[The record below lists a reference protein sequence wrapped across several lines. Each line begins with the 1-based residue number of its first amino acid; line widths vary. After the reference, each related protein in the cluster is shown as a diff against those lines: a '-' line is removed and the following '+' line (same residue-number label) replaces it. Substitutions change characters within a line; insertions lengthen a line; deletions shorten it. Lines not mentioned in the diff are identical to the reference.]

1 MIDFSFVGKNGMIIQ
16 FEDIVSMIGFN
27 IVRYFKLKGME
38 SLQDYSLQQ
47 MIIDYINREDEDYNQ
62 WVSNIIKT
70 DIKLETYVD
79 SVNAFQPSWLYAYK
93 VFTTAYK
100 NGIKNLMIHSNVE
113 IPFIRDL
120 LRTFNIPSLK
130 YVYGDIVPILNE
142 NPNITYLTSLPSN
155 INKCLDVKVPFAL
168 TIVDNYPYTAD
179 IVVQDK
185 VPDRLLEK
193 GVFVAYTGIFSSGFI
208 DNIK

>member
-1 MIDFSFVGKNGMIIQ
+1 MIDFSFVGKDGIIIQ

-27 IVRYFKLKGME
+27 IIRYFKLKGME
-38 SLQDYSLQQ
+38 SLRDYDLKQ
-47 MIIDYINREDEDYNQ
+47 MILDYVNREEEDYNK
-62 WVSNIIKT
+62 WVSDIIKS
-70 DIKLETYVD
+70 DIKLETYID

-93 VFTTAYK
+93 IFDSAYK
-100 NGIKNLMIHSNVE
+100 NGITKLMIHSNDE

-120 LRTFNIPSLK
+120 LPTFNVPSVK
-130 YVYGDIVPILNE
+130 YVYGDIIPILNQ

-155 INKCLDVKVPFAL
+155 IKKCLDVNVPFAL
-168 TIVDNYPYTAD
+168 TIVDDYLYTAN

-185 VPDRLLEK
+185 VPDRLIEK
-193 GVFVAYTGIFSSGFI
+193 GIFVAYTGVFSSGFI